1 MACSFLALCGSYLL
15 LILRESSDWAQTM
28 QTRSNCNSRYSAPF
42 LTAFLMSYCNIPNKH
57 GLRKIK
63 HLFSHCKLLKLWV
76 TPQKWEWTLILALCF
91 STSLH
96 KNIQCGY
103 RLPIASEHREKSW
116 NKTRHRVYKNSS
128 GGNVVHFFRDFIS
141 GRYPDSVYG
150 LLLMHHSYIQY
161 STLHHRLV
169 GGVFCVAIYYSY
181 PNSVLKLK
189 GFICICITLTKD
201 FQTIKTVLSAHAHM
215 TN

>member
-28 QTRSNCNSRYSAPF
+28 QTRSNCNSRYSVPF

-76 TPQKWEWTLILALCF
+76 TPQKREWTSILALCF

-128 GGNVVHFFRDFIS
+128 GGNVGILQHYVGYIFIIAEHLVLQKKT
-141 GRYPDSVYG
+141 PK
-150 LLLMHHSYIQY
+150 
-161 STLHHRLV
+161 STTK
-169 GGVFCVAIYYSY
+169 
-181 PNSVLKLK
+181 NSTTPS
-189 GFICICITLTKD
+189 F
-201 FQTIKTVLSAHAHM
+201 
-215 TN
+215 